1 MTIIEIGQ
9 LGDFVRDVGLF
20 YTMSEENVKAIAR
33 KGIHRT
39 DDIEGTP
46 SWNEVVQMHDMR
58 VEAIALKEVRV
69 PRPSVMVTM
78 TVEEV
83 RACYEANGVY
93 LPERLLQGLGYEA
106 DAPDANAAFR
116 AMTSE
121 DNAVEANMAFRR
133 RTEEVWPRSSAES

>member
-1 MTIIEIGQ
+1 
-9 LGDFVRDVGLF
+9 
-20 YTMSEENVKAIAR
+20 
-33 KGIHRT
+33 
-39 DDIEGTP
+39 
-46 SWNEVVQMHDMR
+46 MHDMR

-93 LPERLLQGLGYEA
+93 LPERLLQGYEA
-106 DAPDANAAFR
+106 DAPDANAAFH

-133 RTEEVWPRSSAES
+133 RAEEVRPRSRILGVRKCEHEGA